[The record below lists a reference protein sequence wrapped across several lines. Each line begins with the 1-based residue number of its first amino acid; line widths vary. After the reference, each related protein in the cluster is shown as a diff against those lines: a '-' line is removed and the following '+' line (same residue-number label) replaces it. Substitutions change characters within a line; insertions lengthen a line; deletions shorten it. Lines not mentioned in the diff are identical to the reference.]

1 MSHLIESGP
10 IIWALYLHC
19 RVMLKCPTLFN
30 LIPLFVL
37 SGVLANTFREYA
49 SNPNDDRKWILF
61 DGPVDAVWIENMNT
75 VLDDNKKVSITQKWV
90 WFIRPLTPSCLQRA
104 TGGDQCSGRWGR
116 GELHHT

>member
-1 MSHLIESGP
+1 MSHLIQSDP
-10 IIWALYLHC
+10 IICTLIYT
-19 RVMLKCPTLFN
+19 VMLKCPTLFS
-30 LIPLFVL
+30 LIPLSVL

-75 VLDDNKKVSITQKWV
+75 VLDDNKKVSMIQEWV
-90 WFIRPLTPSCLQRA
+90 WYIRLLAPDCLQ
-104 TGGDQCSGRWGR
+104 TGACGDQCFRRRGR